1 MKRFFRLVP
10 VLVILFS
17 ALLPLSSSAQFVN
30 AYARV
35 TAISG
40 LELTVTNGLE
50 TYDMFEADEQVILI
64 QIQAETLGN
73 TTNSAAF
80 GSLGSIGSAGLYEV
94 LEIDYVTRTG
104 PTLNTVVLK
113 NAPDVA
119 YDLSNNARLQLVT
132 FPHLGTPHFIS
143 SEIMTCHAWD
153 GNVGGIIAFQVEGDL
168 ELRHSIHADGRGF
181 RGGNRSIDH
190 HNNNDCNN
198 TTFRSDSNTHG
209 AKGEGIHRNTDS
221 NYNAARG
228 PMVTGGGGGS
238 SHNGGGGGGSNFT
251 AGGIGGAGWN
261 GSSTGCATVTSGLG
275 GNALSGVIDANR
287 VFFGGGGG
295 GGQQN
300 NAAGTNGSN
309 GGGMV
314 FIKALTIYTVDE
326 VCNVRISADG
336 QAAGTG
342 GNDGQGGG
350 GAGGSIVFQVDE
362 FDITASC
369 QLTVQANGGNGGN
382 VNSSTHAGGG
392 GGGQGTIVYPGPQPL
407 LNMNT
412 TTLNGSG
419 GCDNNS
425 CSQGGQPGQS
435 ASNIGI
441 LTGLPSLLNAL
452 GVDLTVGRK
461 EQAVTLDWW
470 ITEATEQRAY
480 PTKVERSSDLNDWRK
495 VAEAYAFPAFPN
507 HSTDEPG
514 GGLWYYRAV
523 VDDGALHSSIRAI
536 EMGYDGPM
544 IRSYFPSP
552 DGRSA
557 QLRFNGTLT
566 GFCRV
571 IAPDGRTVDEREFF
585 EVSQLYLGLAHV
597 STGIYII
604 EIQSA
609 ERREVVRLKLR

>member
-1 MKRFFRLVP
+1 MKRCFRLVP
-10 VLVILFS
+10 VLIL
-17 ALLPLSSSAQFVN
+17 LLGAVLPFGAAAQFVN
-30 AYARV
+30 GYARV

-40 LELTVTNGLE
+40 LELSVANALE
-50 TYDMFEADEQVILI
+50 TYDSFEPDEQVILI
-64 QIQAETLGN
+64 QIQAATLGN
-73 TTNSAAF
+73 TSNSAAF

-94 LEIDYVTRTG
+94 IEIDYVTRSG
-104 PTLNTVVLK
+104 SNLNTVVLK
-113 NAPDVA
+113 NAPDNA

-132 FPHLGTPHFIS
+132 FPQLGTPHFVTT
-143 SEIMTCHAWD
+143 EMLTCPAWD
-153 GNVGGIIAFQVEGDL
+153 GNVGGIVAFQVAGDL

-181 RGGNRSIDH
+181 RGGSRSVNH
-190 HNNNDCNN
+190 HANNDCDN
-198 TTFRSDSNTHG
+198 TTFRSNSTNHG
-209 AKGEGIHRNTDS
+209 AKGEGIHRNTNT

-228 PMVTGGGGGS
+228 PMVSGGGGGS

-261 GSSTGCATVTSGLG
+261 GSSTGCSTVTSGLG
-275 GNALSGVIDANR
+275 GYALSGVIDANR

-300 NAAGTNGSN
+300 NSN
-309 GGGMV
+309 ATDGGDGGGMV
-314 FIKALTIYTVDE
+314 FIKAITLYTPDE

-350 GAGGSIVFQVDE
+350 GAGGSIVFHVDE
-362 FDITASC
+362 FDIASSC
-369 QLTVQANGGNGGN
+369 PLTVQANGGNGGN

-392 GGGQGTIVYPGPQPL
+392 GGGQGTVVYPGPQPL
-407 LNMNT
+407 LNMAT
-412 TTLNGSG
+412 TTLNGLA
-419 GCDNNS
+419 GCDNTS

-435 ASNIGI
+435 ADNIGI
-441 LTGLPSLLNAL
+441 LTGMPSVLNAL
-452 GVDLTVGRK
+452 GVELMVGRRD
-461 EQAVTLDWW
+461 ASVNLDWW
-470 ITEATEQRAY
+470 ITQATEQRAY
-480 PTKVERSSDLNDWRK
+480 PTRVERSNDLNDWRT

-514 GGLWYYRAV
+514 GGVWYYRAA
-523 VDDGALHSSIRAI
+523 VDDSHLHSDIRVI

-544 IRSYFPSP
+544 IRTYFPSP
-552 DGRSA
+552 DGRTVNIR
-557 QLRFNGTLT
+557 LNGTLT

-571 IAPDGRTVDEREFF
+571 IAPDGRTVDERQFVE
-585 EVSQLYLGLAHV
+585 ENQLMLDLMHV
-597 STGIYII
+597 ATGIYII

>member
-1 MKRFFRLVP
+1 MKRFFRPAP
-10 VLVILFS
+10 VLVLFIC
-17 ALLPLSSSAQFVN
+17 AVLPFGSSAQFVN
-30 AYARV
+30 GYARV

-40 LELTVTNGLE
+40 PELTVANALE
-50 TYDMFEADEQVILI
+50 TYDTFEANEQVILI
-64 QIQAETLGN
+64 QVQAATLGN

-94 LEIDYVTRTG
+94 IEIDYVTRTG
-104 PTLNTVVLK
+104 PNLTSVVLK

-132 FPHLGTPHFIS
+132 FPQLGTPHFTS
-143 SEIMTCHAWD
+143 SEIMTCPAWN

-181 RGGNRSIDH
+181 RGGSRSVDH

-198 TTFRSDSNTHG
+198 STFRSNSTTHG
-209 AKGEGIHRNTDS
+209 AKGEGIHRNTNSD
-221 NYNAARG
+221 YNSARG
-228 PMVTGGGGGS
+228 PMVSGGGGGS

-300 NAAGTNGSN
+300 NAAGTSGGN

-314 FIKALTIYTVDE
+314 FIKALTIYTPDE
-326 VCNVRISADG
+326 TCNLRISADG

-350 GAGGSIVFQVDE
+350 GAGGSIVFQVDD
-362 FDITASC
+362 FDITSSC
-369 QLTVQANGGNGGN
+369 LLTVQANGGNGGN

-392 GGGQGTIVYPGPQPL
+392 GGGQGTVVYPGPQPL
-407 LNMNT
+407 LNLNT
-412 TTLNGSG
+412 TTLNGLA
-419 GCDNNS
+419 GCDNNT

-435 ASNIGI
+435 ANNIGI
-441 LTGLPSLLNAL
+441 LTGMPSVLNAL
-452 GVDLTVGRK
+452 GVDLTVGRR
-461 EQAVTLDWW
+461 EQAVTLDWR

-480 PTKVERSSDLNDWRK
+480 PTRVERSSDLNEWK
-495 VAEAYAFPAFPN
+495 TVAEAYAFPAFPN

-514 GGLWYYRAV
+514 GGVWYYRAA
-523 VDDGALHSSIRAI
+523 VDDSHLHSDIRAV

-544 IRSYFPSP
+544 IRSYFPST
-552 DGRSA
+552 DGRNVSI
-557 QLRFNGTLT
+557 RFNGTLN

-571 IAPDGRTVDEREFF
+571 IAPDGRTIDERGFF
-585 EVSQLYLGLAHV
+585 DVNQLQLDLMDVA
-597 STGIYII
+597 TGIYII